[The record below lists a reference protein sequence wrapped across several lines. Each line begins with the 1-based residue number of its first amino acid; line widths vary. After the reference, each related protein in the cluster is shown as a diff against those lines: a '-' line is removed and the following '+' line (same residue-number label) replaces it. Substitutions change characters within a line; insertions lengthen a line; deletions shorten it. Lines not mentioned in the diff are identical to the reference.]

1 MTRLPRSIF
10 VPVLMLSC
18 FAGTTV
24 LAAATVSRSGT
35 KEGEPGSK
43 RLTKLLDAVKA
54 EQQKIHTLT
63 ANFTEEKVSQLLAKP
78 AVSKGRFSYE
88 APDKVR
94 WEYEKP
100 DPITLVIQGDE
111 MTTWF
116 RDLGTANKVKV
127 SRYSRRVLQYMGAGV
142 SVDRLLSYFEV
153 ALWQPGGKDRDYR
166 LDLIPRYDRLR
177 KHLKTMTVWIDS
189 HTHLMTRLRYEE
201 PDGDRTEYRL
211 SDIVVNQ
218 PLPADRFVVKLPPG
232 VHLRQ
237 VELDASPGAL

>member
-1 MTRLPRSIF
+1 MTRFHRPLLVVF
-10 VPVLMLSC
+10 FLCASC
-18 FAGTTV
+18 
-24 LAAATVSRSGT
+24 AAALFAVT
-35 KEGEPGSK
+35 GSK
-43 RLTKLLDAVKA
+43 SGLDADQPPSQRLAKLLAMVKS

-63 ANFTEEKVSQLLAKP
+63 ADFTEEKVSQLLAKP
-78 AVSKGRFSYE
+78 SISHGRFSYE

-94 WEYEKP
+94 WEYLKP
-100 DPITLVIQGDE
+100 NPITLVIQGDE

-116 RDLGTANKVKV
+116 RDLGRADKVKV

-142 SVDRLLSYFEV
+142 SVDRLLAYFEV
-153 ALWQPGGKDRDYR
+153 AVWQPGGKDQDYR

-177 KHLKTMTVWIDS
+177 KHLKSMTVWIDNHS
-189 HTHLMTRLRYEE
+189 YLMTRLRYEE

-211 SDIVVNQ
+211 TDVVVNQ

-232 VHLRQ
+232 VRVRQ